1 MNKTGDYSKLLELLV
16 RDFTWPNKY
25 MFKFVVPFEAESLEI
40 LKALFT
46 KEAIIQHRMSKTS
59 KFISFTATQVMN
71 NPDDVINIYKEAEK
85 IDKIIAI

>member
-16 RDFTWPNKY
+16 RDFTWPSKY

-40 LKALFT
+40 LKTLFSD
-46 KEAIIQHRMSKTS
+46 KAVIKHRESKTS
-59 KFISFTATQVMN
+59 KFISFTATQIMD
-71 NPDDVINIYKEAEK
+71 NPDEVINIYKEAEK